1 MTIENGYLLHN
12 ANANDKTQPAFTLHN
27 HFRRP
32 YNLQCTFIIHI
43 LLAHFWPAR
52 YPHRHNIHRREWAV
66 LSIFG
71 KNVALL
77 SLNKIQRKYYYII
90 INNIVGA
97 IASFYLC
104 HPKSLTMK
112 IIHTR
117 RKERRR
123 KNDNRIISLSHQS
136 CWGILGI
143 LLPKSLH
150 YFPFFASIIPGIY
163 RKYQHKYHSFSLL
176 QMNFTTLQ
184 IVLISDF
191 FYTSNSNYYKF
202 SENVFSSTH
211 HLRAL

>member
-117 RKERRR
+117 RKERRKKMTIVSFHFR
-123 KNDNRIISLSHQS
+123 INHAEEFWGFCSLNLSIISLF
-136 CWGILGI
+136 
-143 LLPKSLH
+143 LH
-150 YFPFFASIIPGIY
+150 PLSQAYTENINTSII
-163 RKYQHKYHSFSLL
+163 HSRWC
-176 QMNFTTLQ
+176 
-184 IVLISDF
+184 
-191 FYTSNSNYYKF
+191 K
-202 SENVFSSTH
+202 
-211 HLRAL
+211 